1 MRSTAR
7 WCAAAATVLA
17 ASGAWGQ
24 EAPQAQGDAPGAAGA
39 SIAGLAA
46 ALVPHEGGLTAD
58 RAAARAVRTS
68 LAVRAA
74 EANTEAAG
82 ATRTEAAVAMIPQIA
97 LSARYTRLSPITQPA
112 LNFGALSSGS
122 SQPFCVDTNG
132 GIVLG
137 SRSAGGALSCP
148 NGAGPI
154 PGSSTPSTGSGSG
167 FSFPVILDNIVFNGT
182 VTVPLTDIPFRLARV
197 YEAAGLTVEARRLDE
212 LSARAQVAADAR
224 VAFYEYV
231 RASGQVMAAA
241 QALESVQ
248 QHRADLARFVE
259 AGTVARVDLLRVEAQ
274 VAESERLV
282 LAAREGQSLAQAQ
295 LRQRIHAREG
305 ERFELGEALD
315 GDLPVP
321 GTANQL
327 IDRALQ
333 SRPELQSLD
342 RQTHALSANL
352 AAARAGMF
360 PSISGQFSVDVANPN
375 QRFVPQTNDF
385 NTTWSATIQAQW
397 SPTGAFSAN
406 AAASRLAA
414 QRAGLTAQLN
424 QLREG
429 TEIEVRGV
437 WISAQTSR
445 AAIESARRQVLS
457 AEESY
462 RVRRER
468 FQAGSAVSSDL
479 TDAELD
485 LLRARLALVNANV
498 DLRESLARLRR
509 AVGERE
515 PD

>member
-1 MRSTAR
+1 
-7 WCAAAATVLA
+7 
-17 ASGAWGQ
+17 
-24 EAPQAQGDAPGAAGA
+24 
-39 SIAGLAA
+39 
-46 ALVPHEGGLTAD
+46 
-58 RAAARAVRTS
+58 
-68 LAVRAA
+68 
-74 EANTEAAG
+74 TEAAG

-122 SQPFCVDTNG
+122 SQPFCVDANG

-137 SRSAGGALSCP
+137 SRTAGGALNCP
-148 NGAGPI
+148 NGAGAI
-154 PGSSTPSTGSGSG
+154 PAAPATGGSSG

-212 LSARAQVAADAR
+212 LSARAQAAADAR

-315 GDLPVP
+315 GELPVP

-333 SRPELQSLD
+333 SRPELLSLD

-352 AAARAGMF
+352 AATRAGMF

-397 SPTGAFSAN
+397 SPTGAFSAS

-429 TEIEVRGV
+429 TEIEVRSV